1 MKASYFLVLALVLC
15 AALRSAR
22 ANCCV
27 RGKCH
32 DISASDCASFGF
44 EFMDDCSDHCGVRAR
59 GVVDGEDGEMDGL
72 DGEGLD
78 GEDGEDGGDPFVS
91 ELTINFTP
99 GAFKR
104 LSSKFCREEQKCFLC
119 YYEPL
124 IPTAHPQ
131 LSCGT
136 PHCTS
141 KPGEYRC
148 TDADCTVVPL
158 S

>member
-1 MKASYFLVLALVLC
+1 MKASYFLVLAFLLC

-27 RGKCH
+27 RGQCH

-44 EFMDDCSDHCGVRAR
+44 EFMDDCSDHCGVLAR
-59 GVVDGEDGEMDGL
+59 WVEEDGEADG
-72 DGEGLD
+72 GG
-78 GEDGEDGGDPFVS
+78 GGDPFVA
-91 ELTINFTP
+91 EMTINFTP

-104 LSSKFCREEQKCFLC
+104 LSSKVCREEQKCFLC

-141 KPGEYRC
+141 KDGEYRC